1 MKRLFVFFTLMLPV
15 LASCQGGSASKEPII
30 DPTVIEEPR
39 PTLTELFDAQ
49 IAKQKDGTPR
59 DKIFIVAHRANTRYG
74 QLNNVPDNSIPGI
87 ECAIKYGADMVEL
100 DVRPTKDG
108 KLILMHNA
116 SVNATTNGTG
126 EVSSLTLEQI
136 KKLDMKK
143 GGKIYKDKDG
153 NTTKVPTL
161 EEALLACKDKIYVN
175 LDVKDANPAKLCGI
189 VRKCGMQ
196 GQVMIYTGSSY
207 SVASEYQYEDYTI
220 PVHPYI
226 TKASDIDN
234 FCYLRGAKLFQYDYD
249 LYGEGKN
256 SEIGRQVRAK
266 GFLSYSNLLNYDSQ
280 IVNENYTKL
289 DLFIAVES
297 DFLQTDYVE
306 PVHAYLKQKGLR

>member
-30 DPTVIEEPR
+30 DPPVIEEPR

-116 SVNATTNGTG
+116 SVDATTNGTG
-126 EVSSLTLEQI
+126 DVSSLTLDQI
-136 KKLDMKK
+136 KRMDMKK
-143 GGKIYKDKDG
+143 GGKIYKDEDG
-153 NTTKVPTL
+153 NTIKVPTL
-161 EEALLACKDKIYVN
+161 EESLLAWKDKIYLN
-175 LDVKDANPAKLCGI
+175 LDVKDANPSKLCGI
-189 VRKCGMQ
+189 FGKFCMQ
-196 GQVMIYTGSSY
+196 GQLMMY
-207 SVASEYQYEDYTI
+207 
-220 PVHPYI
+220 
-226 TKASDIDN
+226 
-234 FCYLRGAKLFQYDYD
+234 
-249 LYGEGKN
+249 
-256 SEIGRQVRAK
+256 
-266 GFLSYSNLLNYDSQ
+266 
-280 IVNENYTKL
+280 
-289 DLFIAVES
+289 
-297 DFLQTDYVE
+297 
-306 PVHAYLKQKGLR
+306 